1 MNKQISKIDIDPKMD
16 NDEDNDSLSQN
27 MEPISEKK
35 ISDPRLSDCNNIPWN
50 YKIIL
55 FLKKLGTKTMAY
67 RWMHDYEAQ
76 RNEGLSDIYKIIE
89 IVILS
94 LLGVLTGGEMIGLIF
109 STGLHKNKIAL
120 IVITSVQIL
129 ILLVY
134 SIVKGVHEASH
145 FERKMQLHNH
155 SSYKFG
161 EINLSIQ
168 NQLSLNLSER
178 DPDKIFLKNIIKNFN
193 DLMFVSEKISKKAK
207 KKYLKNIE
215 DDDVFQPFIEDDE
228 GRLQIV
234 IHDKKDIEQVQHNV
248 DHDFKKDYEINR
260 WLRHF

>member
-1 MNKQISKIDIDPKMD
+1 MNKQISKINIDPNID
-16 NDEDNDSLSQN
+16 DEDSDSLSKN
-27 MEPISEKK
+27 IEPHPDKK
-35 ISDPRLSDCNNIPWN
+35 ISDSRLSDCCNIQWN

-55 FLKKLGTKTMAY
+55 FLKKMGAKTMAY

-76 RNEGLSDIYKIIE
+76 KYEKISDIYKILE
-89 IVILS
+89 IIILA
-94 LLGVLTGGEMIGLIF
+94 LLGMVTGGEMVGLIF
-109 STGLHKNKIAL
+109 GTGLNKNRIAL
-120 IVITSVQIL
+120 IVITSVQMV
-129 ILLVY
+129 ILLIY
-134 SIVKGVHEASH
+134 SIVKGIHDASH

-193 DLMFVSEKISKKAK
+193 DLMFVSEKISTKAK

-234 IHDKKDIEQVQHNV
+234 IHNKKDIEEGKNNS
-248 DHDFKKDYEINR
+248 DNDLKKDYEINR